1 MNNEFEW
8 RNEMRKLG
16 GPVEPVRD
24 LWPSIAAR
32 IVGTP
37 AQMPARPRRR
47 QVGWFAIAAT
57 VIVAIGAGTTAY
69 RWQPSAPGRSPSA
82 AEAMDGRERP
92 PGRSPSAAEAMD
104 GRERPPGQSPGSAS
118 TAQASDGRE
127 RSRTALDW
135 AVPADPQLAA
145 TVQNLDSASAQLQDA
160 LEQRPDAVF
169 LVGLLNRTN
178 AQRLRLMRKS
188 PYAG

>member
-16 GPVEPVRD
+16 GPVEPAGD

-32 IVGTP
+32 IAGTP

-69 RWQPSAPGRSPSA
+69 RWQSSTPGRSPSA
-82 AEAMDGRERP
+82 AEATDGRERP
-92 PGRSPSAAEAMD
+92 PGTSLGNAK
-104 GRERPPGQSPGSAS
+104 
-118 TAQASDGRE
+118 TAQAPSGPE
-127 RSRTALDW
+127 RPRTALDW

>member
-16 GPVEPVRD
+16 GPVEPARD

-32 IVGTP
+32 IAGTP

-47 QVGWFAIAAT
+47 QVGWFAIVAT
-57 VIVAIGAGTTAY
+57 VIVVVGAGTTAY
-69 RWQPSAPGRSPSA
+69 RWQRSTPAASVPSVVHEDVTAVP
-82 AEAMDGRERP
+82 DG
-92 PGRSPSAAEAMD
+92 
-104 GRERPPGQSPGSAS
+104 
-118 TAQASDGRE
+118 AQAQPNPPRAVATMDSRE
-127 RSRTALDW
+127 GMRTALDW

-145 TVQNLDSASAQLQDA
+145 TVQNLDSASAQLQNA